1 MVTNAGFTKSS
12 SYTSFEIHKTTR
24 KSVKMSSWKTHHMK
38 LKQLEDVINSYASLK
53 DFADALSAKIAQL
66 EYIQNGETPQV
77 TTIDLDTEVFTNRKR
92 KHSHEYLRNQ
102 RLRDLQRDVWWK

>member
-1 MVTNAGFTKSS
+1 MASNAGLIKSS
-12 SYTSFEIHKTTR
+12 SFTSFEIHKTTR
-24 KSVKMSSWKTHHMK
+24 KSVKMSSWQTHHMK

-66 EYIQNGETPQV
+66 EYLQNGETRQV
-77 TTIDLDTEVFTNRKR
+77 TTIDLGTKVFTNRKR
-92 KHSHEYLRNQ
+92 KHSDDYHHNQ